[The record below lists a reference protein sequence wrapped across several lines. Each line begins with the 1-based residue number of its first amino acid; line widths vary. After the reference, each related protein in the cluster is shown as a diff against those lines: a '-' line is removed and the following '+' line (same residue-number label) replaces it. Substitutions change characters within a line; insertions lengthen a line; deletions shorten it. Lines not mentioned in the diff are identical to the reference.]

1 MATAKIQILSD
12 GPMRGMSFSLPNE
25 SYTIGRTENCDIS
38 MPDSTI
44 SGHHCTL
51 FQSDAGVFYLRD
63 EGSTNGTR
71 VNGVKLEAG
80 QEVPLQHGDIFQ
92 VGAIEVMYDT
102 GEFAARSESR
112 TMTVINLEETNT
124 GEVDST
130 SMKNMA
136 GATATK
142 HAVILRDNKAHNAVM
157 LTIIV
162 LLGLTALG
170 VMAMV
175 AMKIFGKS

>member
-1 MATAKIQILSD
+1 
-12 GPMRGMSFSLPNE
+12 
-25 SYTIGRTENCDIS
+25 

-142 HAVILRDNKAHNAVM
+142 HAVILRDNKVHNAVM